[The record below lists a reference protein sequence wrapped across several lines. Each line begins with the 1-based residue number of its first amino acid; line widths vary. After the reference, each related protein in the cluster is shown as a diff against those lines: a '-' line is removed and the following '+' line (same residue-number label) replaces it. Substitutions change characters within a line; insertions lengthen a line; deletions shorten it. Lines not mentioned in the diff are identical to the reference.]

1 MSVHLTFLII
11 INLTPIF
18 CFLSHSLQIFHHIL
32 RQNYLTPI
40 FISSLTLSQIHQ
52 ILRQKKYLF
61 VTAFLPPNADAHFL
75 CFCSGSERGSYAIF
89 GFEAFFSARH
99 RSRSTRPVEERHVLR
114 SSRTLF
120 LSSSSRTLFLS
131 SVHPNGL
138 RFPWTL
144 GTLFPGDIQTRT
156 RTSPSPPWNNVPW

>member
-1 MSVHLTFLII
+1 M
-11 INLTPIF
+11 
-18 CFLSHSLQIFHHIL
+18 
-32 RQNYLTPI
+32 
-40 FISSLTLSQIHQ
+40 
-52 ILRQKKYLF
+52 
-61 VTAFLPPNADAHFL
+61 TALLPPNADAHFL

-120 LSSSSRTLFLS
+120 LSS
-131 SVHPNGL
+131 VHPNGL

-144 GTLFPGDIQTRT
+144 GTLFPGNNQTTQTHTWTQNSSKPNVHCESTIVIESDQPQRPRHPPQRLATAIYFPAPSHQRHDRT
-156 RTSPSPPWNNVPW
+156 RDRPPTKRLLS